1 MHTIDLNC
9 DMGEGVGNDASLMP
23 YISSCSIAC
32 GGHVGDENSIKETLR
47 LAKQFGVKVGA
58 HPAYPDPEHFG
69 RKSMQLSNKELEK
82 SLVKQLTLFLKCC
95 EQTNSP
101 VNHIKPH
108 GALYNDLFHDPSKV
122 EVFVAVMKT
131 LFPQATLYCSPGS
144 LIEKEAIRSGIHI
157 KREGFMDR
165 TYNQDGTLRSRLLKG
180 AVLTDLKQV
189 GSQVL
194 SIVKEQVVPVFGVE
208 FIPLSVQTL
217 CLHGDH
223 PQAVELIQSVDR
235 LLKLN
240 GIDVH

>member
-58 HPAYPDPEHFG
+58 HPAYPDPEYFG
-69 RKSMQLSNKELEK
+69 RKSMQLSNKELEE
-82 SLVKQLTLFLKCC
+82 SIIKQLTLFLRCC

-108 GALYNDLFHDPSKV
+108 GALYNDLFHDAAKV
-122 EVFVAVMKT
+122 EVFVAVVKT
-131 LFPQATLYCSPGS
+131 LIPEAKLYCSPGS
-144 LIEKEAIRSGIHI
+144 LIEKEAIRSGIHV
-157 KREGFMDR
+157 KREGFVDR
-165 TYNQDGTLRSRLLKG
+165 TYNEDGTLRSRLLKG

-189 GSQVL
+189 GLQVL
-194 SIVKEQVVPVFGVE
+194 SIVKEQVVPVFGGE

-223 PQAVELIQSVDR
+223 LQAVELIQSVDR

-240 GIDVH
+240 EIDVH

>member
-1 MHTIDLNC
+1 
-9 DMGEGVGNDASLMP
+9 MGEGVGNDASLMP

-58 HPAYPDPEHFG
+58 HPAYPDSEHFG
-69 RKSMQLSNKELEK
+69 RKSMQLSNEELEK
-82 SLVKQLTLFLKCC
+82 SLVEQLTLFLKCC

-108 GALYNDLFHDPSKV
+108 GALYNDLFHDPSKA

-165 TYNQDGTLRSRLLKG
+165 TYNEDGTLRSRLLKG

-194 SIVKEQVVPVFGVE
+194 SIVKEQVVPVFGGE

>member
-9 DMGEGVGNDASLMP
+9 DMGEGAGNDALLMP

-32 GGHVGDENSIKETLR
+32 GGYVGDEDSIKATLL
-47 LAKQFGVKVGA
+47 LAKKHGVKVGA
-58 HPAYPDPEHFG
+58 HPSYPDSENFG
-69 RKSMQLSNKELEK
+69 RKSMQLSNEELKE
-82 SLVKQLTLFLKCC
+82 SLVKQLALFLKCC

-108 GALYNDLFHDPSKV
+108 GALYNDLFHDASKV
-122 EVFVAVMKT
+122 EVFIAVIKT
-131 LFPQATLYCSPGS
+131 VLPQAKLYCSPGS
-144 LIEKEAIRSGIHI
+144 LIEKKAIHSGIQV
-157 KREGFMDR
+157 KTEGFMDR
-165 TYNQDGTLRSRLLKG
+165 TYNEDGTLRSRLLTD
-180 AVLTDLKQV
+180 AVLTDLEQV

-194 SIVKEQVVPVFGVE
+194 SILKEQSVPVFGGE

-223 PQAVELIQSVDR
+223 PQAVELIQLVDR

>member
-1 MHTIDLNC
+1 
-9 DMGEGVGNDASLMP
+9 MGEGVGNDASLMP

-58 HPAYPDPEHFG
+58 HPAYPDSEHFG
-69 RKSMQLSNKELEK
+69 RKSMQLSNEELEK
-82 SLVKQLTLFLKCC
+82 SLVEQLTLFLKCC

-108 GALYNDLFHDPSKV
+108 GALYNDLFHDPSKA

-131 LFPQATLYCSPGS
+131 LFPQATLYCSPRG
-144 LIEKEAIRSGIHI
+144 LIGKEAIRSGIHV

-165 TYNQDGTLRSRLLKG
+165 TYNEDGTLRSRLLKG

-194 SIVKEQVVPVFGVE
+194 SIVKEQVVPVFGGE

>member
-1 MHTIDLNC
+1 
-9 DMGEGVGNDASLMP
+9 MGEGVGNDASLMP

-69 RKSMQLSNKELEK
+69 RKSMQLSNEELEN
-82 SLVKQLTLFLKCC
+82 SLVEQLTLFLKCC

-108 GALYNDLFHDPSKV
+108 GALYNDLFHDPSKA

-131 LFPQATLYCSPGS
+131 LFPQATLYCSPGG
-144 LIEKEAIRSGIHI
+144 LIGKEAICSGIHV

-165 TYNQDGTLRSRLLKG
+165 TYNEDGTLRSRLLKG

-194 SIVKEQVVPVFGVE
+194 SIVKEQVVPVFGGE

>member
-1 MHTIDLNC
+1 
-9 DMGEGVGNDASLMP
+9 MGEGVGNDASLMP

-58 HPAYPDPEHFG
+58 HPAYPDPEYFG
-69 RKSMQLSNKELEK
+69 RKSMQLSNKELEE
-82 SLVKQLTLFLKCC
+82 SIIKQLTLFLRCC

-108 GALYNDLFHDPSKV
+108 GALYNDLFHDAAKV
-122 EVFVAVMKT
+122 EVFVAVVKA
-131 LFPQATLYCSPGS
+131 LIPEAKLYCSPGS
-144 LIEKEAIRSGIHI
+144 LIEKEAIRSGIHV
-157 KREGFMDR
+157 KREGFVDR
-165 TYNQDGTLRSRLLKG
+165 TYNEDGTLRSRLLKG

-189 GSQVL
+189 GLQVL
-194 SIVKEQVVPVFGVE
+194 SIVKEQVVPVFGGE

-223 PQAVELIQSVDR
+223 LQAVELIQSVDR

-240 GIDVH
+240 EIDVH

>member
-9 DMGEGVGNDASLMP
+9 DMGEGAGNDALLMP

-32 GGHVGDENSIKETLR
+32 GGHVGDEDSIKATLL

-58 HPAYPDPEHFG
+58 HPAYPDSENFG
-69 RKSMQLSNKELEK
+69 RKSMQLSDKELEE
-82 SLVKQLTLFLKCC
+82 SIIKQLILFLRCC

-108 GALYNDLFHDPSKV
+108 GALYNDLFHDATKV
-122 EVFVAVMKT
+122 EVFVAVVKT
-131 LFPQATLYCSPGS
+131 LIPKAKLYCSPGS
-144 LIEKEAIRSGIHI
+144 LIEKKAIQSGIQV

-165 TYNQDGTLRSRLLKG
+165 AYNEDGTLRSRTLEG

-194 SIVKEQVVPVFGVE
+194 SIVKKQSVPVFGGE

>member
-1 MHTIDLNC
+1 
-9 DMGEGVGNDASLMP
+9 MGEGVGNDASLMP

-69 RKSMQLSNKELEK
+69 RKSMQLSNEELEN
-82 SLVKQLTLFLKCC
+82 SLVEQLTLFLKCC

-108 GALYNDLFHDPSKV
+108 GALYNDLFHDPSKA

-144 LIEKEAIRSGIHI
+144 LIEKEAIRSRIHT

-165 TYNQDGTLRSRLLKG
+165 TYNEDGTLRSRLLKD

-194 SIVKEQVVPVFGVE
+194 SIVKEQVVPVFGGE

>member
-1 MHTIDLNC
+1 
-9 DMGEGVGNDASLMP
+9 
-23 YISSCSIAC
+23 
-32 GGHVGDENSIKETLR
+32 
-47 LAKQFGVKVGA
+47 
-58 HPAYPDPEHFG
+58 
-69 RKSMQLSNKELEK
+69 MQLSNKELEE
-82 SLVKQLTLFLKCC
+82 SIIKQLTLFLRCC

-108 GALYNDLFHDPSKV
+108 GALYNDLFHDATKV
-122 EVFVAVMKT
+122 EVFVAVVKT
-131 LFPQATLYCSPGS
+131 LIPKAKLYCSPGS
-144 LIEKEAIRSGIHI
+144 LIEKKAIQSGIQV

-165 TYNQDGTLRSRLLKG
+165 AYNEDGTLRSRTLEG

-194 SIVKEQVVPVFGVE
+194 SIVKKQSVPVFGGE

-223 PQAVELIQSVDR
+223 LQAVELIQSVDR

-240 GIDVH
+240 EIDVH